1 MVLFNMT
8 ASGHIFY
15 IVLYWLH
22 VVLYWLHVEI
32 ITVDILGWMKYM
44 VKVNFTSFLFL
55 IWLLEILKLNVS
67 HLFLVDRTTLEFL
80 LAAFFVTVTHVGVN
94 SSTHCVLYSTLFYHS
109 VVGRHLD
116 LFHFFFPVV
125 HSVTQVGKCFSRVLL
140 GPGVCTYLSY

>member
-1 MVLFNMT
+1 MPCTYAHQILRIQYQKCHM
-8 ASGHIFY
+8 SIF
-15 IVLYWLH
+15 
-22 VVLYWLHVEI
+22 LYWLHVEI

-116 LFHFFFPVV
+116 LFHFFPQLYTVSF
-125 HSVTQVGKCFSRVLL
+125 K
-140 GPGVCTYLSY
+140 